1 MIHILVISLLIEKL
15 LFVETTK
22 LFISNSV
29 RIFYLYV
36 PGVVP
41 LNPLFCPGGGFLY
54 TMIVQWE
61 GFCPLRVVFQ
71 GDGFGGN

>member
-1 MIHILVISLLIEKL
+1 MIHILIISLLIKTV

-36 PGVVP
+36 PGVRP
-41 LNPLFCPGGGFLY
+41 LTSLFCPGADCSG
-54 TMIVQWE
+54 V
-61 GFCPLRVVFQ
+61 RVLPPSILVPV
-71 GDGFGGN
+71 DGFG